1 MTQSTLSSSAPAS
14 SGPAERLQT
23 TMAAARVSFCWLG
36 VRKTL
41 TPSQKAQ
48 AAEPFGA
55 DQKCLSAA
63 KRLLDIKHPAFKAV
77 TSVKN
82 HIAAYW
88 KGVTLPYPEPGI
100 RLIRQDHIEQFN
112 DRMTQHRV
120 DLEEAVEN
128 LDRRYDD
135 LRAAAR
141 QQLGRLFNEGDYPP
155 SLAAAFG
162 VDWDF
167 PSVEPPSYLMQLNP
181 QLYEQER
188 QRMTA
193 RFEEAIRL
201 AEQAFTEEFSK
212 LVGHITE
219 RLSGAGPDGKP
230 KIFRDSAVTNLAEFF
245 ERFRE
250 LNVQSNPELD
260 RLVETARK
268 SVRGVKPQALRDDQ
282 SLRQEITGRL
292 SAVAKSLDELLVDR
306 PRRRIL
312 RTAGHNVP
320 AGPQDIYPGAEE
332 GRPAGAVA

>member
-1 MTQSTLSSSAPAS
+1 MTTGTVSQGRSSAPAS
-14 SGPAERLQT
+14 PARRLQA
-23 TMAAARVSFCWLG
+23 TMAAVRVSFTWLG

-41 TPSQKAQ
+41 TPDQKAQ
-48 AAEPFGA
+48 AAETFGA
-55 DQKCLSAA
+55 EGQYITAGK
-63 KRLLDIKHPAFKAV
+63 KLLDTKHPAFKAV
-77 TSVKN
+77 TAVKN
-82 HIAAYW
+82 RIAAYW
-88 KGVTLPYPEPGI
+88 KGMTLPYPEPGV
-100 RLIRQDHIEQFN
+100 RLIRQDHVEQFN
-112 DRMTQHRV
+112 EQMTELRSE
-120 DLEEAVEN
+120 LAEAVEE
-128 LDRRYDD
+128 LDQRYGD

-141 QQLGRLFNEGDYPP
+141 QQLGSLFNEGDYAP
-155 SLAAAFG
+155 SLAGAFA

-219 RLSGAGPDGKP
+219 RLSGAGPDGKA
-230 KIFRDSAVTNLAEFF
+230 KIFRDSAVTSLAEFF

-250 LNVQSNPELD
+250 LNVRSNPELD

-282 SLRQEITGRL
+282 SLRQDISRRL
-292 SAVAKSLDELLVDR
+292 SEVQTSLDALLVDR

-312 RTAGHNVP
+312 R
-320 AGPQDIYPGAEE
+320 PGRKE
-332 GRPAGAVA
+332 AVA